1 MKTILI
7 VIFLSITALGDIN
20 SIALIKQAKFF
31 GRFERFV
38 KWPKS
43 QNNRKLFIIGIIGN
57 SPFKKKL
64 KSIYANKTFT
74 NKPIEIRHLKH
85 LDEIKNCHIL
95 YIAPLKNFTLDEVL
109 DSAKEKGVFLISY
122 HKGWGEKG
130 VHLNYYIDQAKNLKF
145 ELNPYTS
152 KRDKII
158 INLKL
163 LRLSKIVGTQ

>member
-1 MKTILI
+1 MKTVLI
-7 VIFLSITALGDIN
+7 VIFFSITAQANIN

-38 KWPKS
+38 EWPKH
-43 QNNRKLFIIGIIGN
+43 QNKKESFIIGIIGDC
-57 SPFKKKL
+57 PFKNKL
-64 KSIYANKTFT
+64 KSIYANKTFA

-85 LDEIKNCHIL
+85 LDEIQNCHML
-95 YIAPLKNFTLDEVL
+95 YIAPLKNFTLDEIL
-109 DSAKEKGVFLISY
+109 DRTKEKGIFLISY

-130 VHLNYYIDQAKNLKF
+130 VHLNYYLEQGKHLKF

-152 KRDKII
+152 KRDKIK